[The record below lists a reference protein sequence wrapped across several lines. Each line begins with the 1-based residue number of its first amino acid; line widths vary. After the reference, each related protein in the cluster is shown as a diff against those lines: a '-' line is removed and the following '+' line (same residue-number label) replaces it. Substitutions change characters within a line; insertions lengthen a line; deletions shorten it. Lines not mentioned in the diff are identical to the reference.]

1 MDEKLILSKD
11 KTNRDFAV
19 ILISAVFLFVVIS
32 IVPMISGA
40 IYGNIT
46 FSNFTLAKVNIT
58 NATAGTLWVT
68 CKANFTSIRNVT
80 VWYNTTS
87 SGTLAARGEK
97 LGKIAKTVANAS
109 ANQKIFNIP
118 IIINS
123 TYVGSTV
130 SADHAGYG
138 FWCAPRNGTT
148 GALVWRQN
156 STATKNGTI
165 DRTAPTLNL
174 KGYTNATP
182 KKNTAQLT
190 LNITISDIVAGILD
204 GTRCKL
210 NTNGTGTNQ
219 SIGVTKK
226 NHTFGWCSSSAFN
239 LTGQGDGNKLLFV
252 YMNDSAN
259 ARKLLSNATTYVRV
273 DTTAPSAVASCNPAT
288 VIKGSTIVCG
298 CTASDPTS
306 GVDTQTADSTIVTSS
321 AGAFDYTCSVTD
333 LAGNTASHTTTYN
346 VDTSG
351 GSGGS
356 SSSSSGG
363 SAVASSVRQNTF
375 PTISTGSAS
384 VMKNFDEA
392 TGVKEIRIEV
402 NNNAQNVKITVSKY
416 DGKPA
421 EVTKEK
427 TGKVYQYMQINT
439 ENLAENL
446 KKATVT
452 FKAKKSWASENSV
465 EKEKVVVSK
474 FDEEVGEWNELATTY
489 KEEDDTYYYYEVE
502 LTSFSYFAI
511 GEKAPVVEEK
521 EKGITTILGD
531 VGTKAKDKASWII
544 AVIILLALVAVGF
557 AVKRMKN

>member
-1 MDEKLILSKD
+1 LPDAWAPWTTIFHN
-11 KTNRDFAV
+11 T
-19 ILISAVFLFVVIS
+19 SA
-32 IVPMISGA
+32 
-40 IYGNIT
+40 
-46 FSNFTLAKVNIT
+46 LAKVNQTVFNGSITIT
-58 NATAGTLWVT
+58 NSTL
-68 CKANFTSIRNVT
+68 FPDS
-80 VWYNTTS
+80 
-87 SGTLAARGEK
+87 
-97 LGKIAKTVANAS
+97 AS
-109 ANQKIFNIP
+109 YA
-118 IIINS
+118 
-123 TYVGSTV
+123 
-130 SADHAGYG
+130 
-138 FWCAPRNGTT
+138 FWCQPQNQTLSYKA
-148 GALVWRQN
+148 N
-156 STATKNGTI
+156 STATSGITI
-165 DRTAPTLNL
+165 DNTAPTLNL